1 MKLSPEMNEKLI
13 KLIVEYGNSL
23 TRIDGEKDQ
32 CKAIAHRAILELGLE
47 GSAFVKLATAYHRD
61 TVEKDRDA
69 LDDLL
74 ALFECA
80 KGIEKIDSLVK
91 NFTDSLKAHGATMT
105 VDLIKP

>member
-1 MKLSPEMNEKLI
+1 MKLTPEHHKKLSG
-13 KLIVEYGNSL
+13 LLVEYCNSL
-23 TRIDGEKDQ
+23 TRIDGEKDL

-47 GSAFVKLATAYHRD
+47 GPAFVKLATAYHRD

-80 KGIEKIDSLVK
+80 KGIDKTDLVK
-91 NFTDSLKAHGATMT
+91 EFRDSLKAAGATVT
-105 VDLIKP
+105 LDLVKS